1 MKALRPFL
9 VSLLFR
15 ERVCRLA
22 LLEMYYNVT
31 KLQLFLL
38 LIMELSAC
46 NEKIS
51 NRFLHFVLLLSY
63 QPPYVSVCIGM
74 YHFVAPKTDREVESI
89 APIRLSS
96 YAEGSVE
103 FVWRRCQYVA
113 AGRLEQIMLCWSLTS
128 PNFNTNH

>member
-46 NEKIS
+46 NE
-51 NRFLHFVLLLSY
+51 N
-63 QPPYVSVCIGM
+63 
-74 YHFVAPKTDREVESI
+74 
-89 APIRLSS
+89 
-96 YAEGSVE
+96 
-103 FVWRRCQYVA
+103 VA

>member
-63 QPPYVSVCIGM
+63 QPPYVLVCIGM
-74 YHFVAPKTDREVESI
+74 YHFVAPKTDHEV
-89 APIRLSS
+89 
-96 YAEGSVE
+96 
-103 FVWRRCQYVA
+103 
-113 AGRLEQIMLCWSLTS
+113 
-128 PNFNTNH
+128 